1 MKSPLDQ
8 CCCGLIFLLL
18 DGHRMEKESDMNNI
32 GGSSRYEFTKVLDL
46 PMEMQ
51 KSSQVRHLVIPRRL
65 SGVLFTSD

>member
-32 GGSSRYEFTKVLDL
+32 GGSSRYEFTSDFHL
-46 PMEMQ
+46 PLLTVTVNA
-51 KSSQVRHLVIPRRL
+51 SSFKTIFGLQ
-65 SGVLFTSD
+65 